1 MDSFTLLDGI
11 VAALIV
17 LSALLA
23 YSRGFM
29 REVMSIAGWV
39 VAAILAFMFVD
50 IARPL
55 VRQIPVVG
63 DFLGDSCE
71 LSVVAAFGL
80 IFVVALIVVSLF
92 TPLFSA
98 LIQRSALGG
107 VDQALGFVFGVLR
120 GVLLVAIAFFVYETV
135 ITTQDIAMVDQSRSA
150 AVFSRFTD
158 NIQDQNPEE
167 ALGWITRQYET
178 LIGTCDQ

>member
-1 MDSFTLLDGI
+1 MDSFTLIDGI
-11 VAALIV
+11 VGGIIV

-23 YSRGFM
+23 YSRGFL
-29 REVMSIAGWV
+29 REVMAIAGWV

-63 DFLGDSCE
+63 DFLGESCE
-71 LSVVAAFGL
+71 LSVVASFGA
-80 IFVVALIVVSLF
+80 IFVVALVVVSLF
-92 TPLFSA
+92 TPLFGA

-107 VDQALGFVFGVLR
+107 ADQALGFAFGVLR
-120 GVLLVAIAFFVYETV
+120 GVLLIAIGFFVYDTV

-150 AVFSRFTD
+150 AVFGRFTD
-158 NIQDQNPEE
+158 NIQDQNPEQ
-167 ALGWITRQYET
+167 ALSWITRQYET
-178 LIGTCDQ
+178 LIGTCDE

>member
-1 MDSFTLLDGI
+1 
-11 VAALIV
+11 
-17 LSALLA
+17 
-23 YSRGFM
+23 M

-80 IFVVALIVVSLF
+80 IFVVALVVVSLF

-98 LIQRSALGG
+98 LSSGAHWQNLWRPARR
-107 VDQALGFVFGVLR
+107 VLYR
-120 GVLLVAIAFFVYETV
+120 DCFFVYDMV

>member
-1 MDSFTLLDGI
+1 MDSFTLVDGV
-11 VAALIV
+11 VAVLIV
-17 LSALLA
+17 ISALLA

-50 IARPL
+50 MGKPL
-55 VRQIPVVG
+55 VRQIPVLG
-63 DFLGDSCE
+63 DFLGESCE
-71 LSVVAAFGL
+71 LTVVASFGA
-80 IFVVALIVVSLF
+80 IFIVALIVVSIF

-120 GVLLVAIAFFVYETV
+120 GVLLVAIGFFVYDTV
-135 ITTQDIAMVDQSRSA
+135 ITSQSIPMVDESRSA
-150 AVFSRFTD
+150 AVFGRFTD
-158 NIQDQNPEE
+158 NIQDQNPED
-167 ALGWITRQYET
+167 ALGWITAQYES
-178 LIGTCDQ
+178 LIGGCEE

>member
-1 MDSFTLLDGI
+1 MDSFTLIDGI
-11 VAALIV
+11 VGAIIV

-23 YSRGFM
+23 YSRGFL
-29 REVMSIAGWV
+29 REVMAIAGWV

-63 DFLGDSCE
+63 DFLGESCE
-71 LSVVAAFGL
+71 LSVVASFGA
-80 IFVVALIVVSLF
+80 IFVVALVVVSLF
-92 TPLFSA
+92 TPLFGA

-107 VDQALGFVFGVLR
+107 ADQALGFAFGVLR
-120 GVLLVAIAFFVYETV
+120 GVLLIAIGFFVYDTV

-150 AVFSRFTD
+150 AVFGRFTD
-158 NIQDQNPEE
+158 NIQDQNPEQ
-167 ALGWITRQYET
+167 ALSWITRQYET
-178 LIGTCDQ
+178 LIGTCDE